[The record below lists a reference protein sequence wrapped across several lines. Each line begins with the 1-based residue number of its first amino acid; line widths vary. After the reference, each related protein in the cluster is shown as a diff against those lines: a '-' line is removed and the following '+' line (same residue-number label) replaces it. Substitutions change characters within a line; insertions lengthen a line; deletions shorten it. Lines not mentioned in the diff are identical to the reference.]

1 MNFVTLSGS
10 ATVDHNDFQSAY
22 YNTFGV
28 FNDVTPVSLNRITM
42 TSNTFGANDATGG
55 NAGVVFR
62 AIGGTMNVTFGS
74 SAATANTITGAG
86 SNTFI
91 MDLHGTVS
99 ADLIMKNNA
108 ISNNHPNIVTGG
120 GGVSLQSGG
129 GGDQVTFTFNVDSNQ
144 FSGSHGAGFFIG
156 TGQVT
161 NGNTFSGTFN
171 NNTIGIQGTANSGS
185 TTGNDLFLDDEG
197 GSMNV
202 NITNNKLYQ
211 YNPNG
216 TGCAATPGRQ

>member
-1 MNFVTLSGS
+1 M
-10 ATVDHNDFQSAY
+10 
-22 YNTFGV
+22 
-28 FNDVTPVSLNRITM
+28 
-42 TSNTFGANDATGG
+42 
-55 NAGVVFR
+55 
-62 AIGGTMNVTFGS
+62 
-74 SAATANTITGAG
+74 
-86 SNTFI
+86 
-91 MDLHGTVS
+91 S

-129 GGDQVTFTFNVDSNQ
+129 AGDQVTFTFNVDSNT

-161 NGNTFSGTFN
+161 NANTFTGTFN

-185 TTGNDLFLDDEG
+185 TTGNDLFIDNEG
-197 GSMNV
+197 GITNINV
-202 NITNNKLYQ
+202 TNNKLYQ

-216 TGCAATPGRQ
+216 TGALQLQVANDNGHEAHATYVVTGNTISNPGTNAPANVRDFQRHSTQRRHDMPAIRPRPI